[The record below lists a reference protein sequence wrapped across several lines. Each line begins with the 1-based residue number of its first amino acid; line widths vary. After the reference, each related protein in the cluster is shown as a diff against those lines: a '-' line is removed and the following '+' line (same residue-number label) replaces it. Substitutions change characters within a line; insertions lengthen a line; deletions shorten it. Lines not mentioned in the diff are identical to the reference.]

1 MPSIRRSLLADLSIP
16 AIVAGFVTILV
27 GFASSIVIVFEAARA
42 LGANDAQVASWVWAL
57 SVGMGLTT
65 LIPSLY
71 WRVPVVTAWSTSGAA
86 MLITAASGTTLAQAT
101 GAFIVSGVLI
111 ALSGFTGWFERV
123 MNRLPVGLASA
134 LLAGVLLRFGI
145 DAFASM
151 QTRFDLVAPMA
162 LAWLLARRLVPRYAV
177 VVALVVG
184 VGIAAVGGDLATQRL
199 TISIASPVW
208 VSPEWSV
215 TALIGVALPLY
226 VVTMASQNLP
236 GVAAIR
242 ASGLSVPISP
252 AIGFTGLATA
262 VLAPL
267 GAYALNLAAITASI
281 CLSREAHE
289 DPARRYVAAVA
300 AGVFFLLT
308 GLFGATVVSL
318 LAAFPRELVLGIAG
332 LALLGTIGNAL
343 AAAVVSESEREAA
356 VVTFLVTASG
366 LTLAGIGPAFWGLV
380 GGVLTLAALQFRRRG
395 QRPG

>member
-1 MPSIRRSLLADLSIP
+1 VPLVQRSLLRDLSIP

-65 LIPSLY
+65 LLPSLF
-71 WRVPVVTAWSTSGAA
+71 WRVPVVTAWSTAGAA

-134 LLAGVLLRFGI
+134 LLAGVLLRFGV

-162 LAWLLARRLVPRYAV
+162 LAWLLARRLMPRYAV
-177 VVALVVG
+177 VIALLVG
-184 VGIAAVGGDLATQRL
+184 VGIAAVGGDLATERL
-199 TISIASPVW
+199 TLAIASPVW
-208 VSPEWSV
+208 VAPEWSV
-215 TALIGVALPLY
+215 TAMIGVALPLY

-242 ASGLSVPISP
+242 ASGLPVPISP

-308 GLFGATVVSL
+308 GFFGATVVSL

-343 AAAVVSESEREAA
+343 AAAVVNESEREAA
-356 VVTFLVTASG
+356 VVTFLITASG

-380 GGVLTLAALQFRRRG
+380 GGVLTLAALRVRRRG
-395 QRPG
+395 QPAA